1 MAVATLVHIVF
12 LVAEARKDLGKSAI
26 DKEVVEKVSCIFYF
40 LHV

>member
-1 MAVATLVHIVF
+1 VAVATLVHIVY

-26 DKEVVEKVSCIFYF
+26 DKEVVEKVSCIYYF